1 MTEIFIRTINSSKID
16 LSDFD
21 DLLNKLLEQRP
32 ELSRQDVESLIAQ
45 KKEKIGAGYLTD
57 QGALFLVASDLGI
70 TLSEPAKS
78 EVSIKDLY
86 SGAKEVT
93 LQTRVLNVS
102 PKKQF
107 SRKDGSQFHL
117 RNMTVYDN
125 DSAVT
130 VKLWDEKANLP
141 DVVNIKPG
149 DLIKIIKAYV
159 KSDLNGQPT
168 LNIGSGSTI
177 ELATDE
183 SDIKSLEAL
192 TKDVSEV
199 KENET
204 NLVVSGVI
212 DGNINYSEF
221 TNFRGAQGSA
231 LRFRLKGNDGRSVR
245 VVLWNKSN
253 EDIPKVIPSGT
264 KVRLLGVRAKIN
276 QQELEVHGNESTVL
290 EIDAKQQVEPIVFKI
305 LSANKTENGQ
315 RMILGVDEEK
325 HLYNIIDTSGATD
338 SFEVD
343 DVLECM
349 PSKLYGNNI
358 TLDKDSYVRKIDS
371 ADLPSLSDLRT
382 KIADIKPDNNYY
394 CIEAI
399 VLRPPERRNVQTK
412 TGETVTLSEM
422 FIEDDTAQIWL
433 KGWRNQAR
441 LLDECSIGEIISV
454 SGVVAKQGLEGRTEM
469 FLTPYSSIKKKN

>member
-1 MTEIFIRTINSSKID
+1 MSN
-16 LSDFD
+16 LSEFD
-21 DLLNKLLEQRP
+21 ALLSKLLEQRP
-32 ELSRQDVESLIAQ
+32 ELSRESVEGLIAQ

-70 TLSEPAKS
+70 TISEPLKS
-78 EVSIKDLY
+78 EIGIKDLY

-107 SRKDGSQFHL
+107 SRKDGSQFLL
-117 RNMTVYDN
+117 RNMTVYDS

-141 DVVNIKPG
+141 DTANIKPG

-177 ELATDE
+177 EIADSKTDIPSIE
-183 SDIKSLEAL
+183 SL
-192 TKDVSEV
+192 TKDVSEI
-199 KENET
+199 KEGEN
-204 NLVVSGVI
+204 NLVVSGII

-221 TNFRGAQGSA
+221 TNFRGSQSSA
-231 LRFRLKGNDGRSVR
+231 LRFRLRGKDDRSTR
-245 VVLWNKSN
+245 VVLWNKN
-253 EDIPKVIPSGT
+253 NTDIPKMIPAGT
-264 KVRLLGVRAKIN
+264 KVRLLGIRTKMN
-276 QQELEVHGNESTVL
+276 QQELEVHGSEATIL
-290 EIDAKQQVEPIVFKI
+290 EIESKQQIEPVVFRV
-305 LSANKTENGQ
+305 LSSTKNENGQ
-315 RMILGVDEEK
+315 RMILGVDKEK
-325 HLYNIIDTSGATD
+325 QLFNIIDMSD
-338 SFEVD
+338 STKSFNVG

-349 PSKLYGNNI
+349 PSKLYGNNVTI
-358 TLDKDSYVRKIDS
+358 DAESFVRKVDVE
-371 ADLPSLSDLRT
+371 DLPSLSDLRT
-382 KIADIKPDNNYY
+382 RIANIKADNNYY

-399 VLRPPERRNVQTK
+399 ILRPPERRNVQTK

-422 FIEDDTAQIWL
+422 FIEDDTAQIWI

-441 LLDECSIGEIISV
+441 LLDECSIGEIVSI
-454 SGVVAKQGLEGRTEM
+454 SGVVAKQGLENRTEL
-469 FLTPYSSIKKKN
+469 FLTPYSSIKRKN

>member
-1 MTEIFIRTINSSKID
+1 MSN
-16 LSDFD
+16 LSEFD
-21 DLLNKLLEQRP
+21 ALLSKLLEQRP
-32 ELSRQDVESLIAQ
+32 ELSRESVEGLIAQ

-70 TLSEPAKS
+70 TISEPLKS
-78 EVSIKDLY
+78 EIGIKDLY

-107 SRKDGSQFHL
+107 SRKDGSQFLL
-117 RNMTVYDN
+117 RNMTVYDS

-141 DVVNIKPG
+141 DTANIKPG

-177 ELATDE
+177 EIADSKTDIPSIE
-183 SDIKSLEAL
+183 SL
-192 TKDVSEV
+192 TKDVSEI
-199 KENET
+199 KEGEN
-204 NLVVSGVI
+204 NLVVSGII

-221 TNFRGAQGSA
+221 TNFRGSQSSA
-231 LRFRLKGNDGRSVR
+231 LRFRLRGKDGRSTR
-245 VVLWNKSN
+245 VVLWNKN
-253 EDIPKVIPSGT
+253 NTDIPKMIPAGT
-264 KVRLLGVRAKIN
+264 KVRLLGIRTKMN
-276 QQELEVHGNESTVL
+276 QQELEVHGSEATIL
-290 EIDAKQQVEPIVFKI
+290 EIESKQQIEPVVFRV
-305 LSANKTENGQ
+305 LSSTKNENGQ
-315 RMILGVDEEK
+315 RMILGVDKEK
-325 HLYNIIDTSGATD
+325 QLFNIIDMSD
-338 SFEVD
+338 STKSFNVG

-349 PSKLYGNNI
+349 PSKLYGNNVTI
-358 TLDKDSYVRKIDS
+358 DAESFVRKVDVE
-371 ADLPSLSDLRT
+371 DLPSLSDLRT
-382 KIADIKPDNNYY
+382 RIANIKADNNYY

-399 VLRPPERRNVQTK
+399 ILRPPERRNVQTK

-422 FIEDDTAQIWL
+422 FIEDDTAQIWI

-441 LLDECSIGEIISV
+441 LLDECSIGEIVSI
-454 SGVVAKQGLEGRTEM
+454 SGVVAKQGLENRTEL
-469 FLTPYSSIKKKN
+469 FLTPYSSIKRKN